1 MIVSCTYQ
9 VFKFYED
16 DYEIIEQGFEYED
29 VEMTVE
35 NVYLAVKYWEKS
47 TSGKIEISD
56 YFTSDM
62 DIDLHDGTGRQESI
76 HIDSATPAELLE
88 LNYLLS
94 K

>member
-1 MIVSCTYQ
+1 MIVSCNYQ

-16 DYEIIEQGFEYED
+16 DYEIIEEDFDYED

-56 YFTSDM
+56 FFTSDV
-62 DIDLHDGTGRQESI
+62 DIDLHDGTGRRESI

-88 LNYLLS
+88 LNHLLS

>member
-16 DYEIIEQGFEYED
+16 NFEIIEEGFEYED
-29 VEMTVE
+29 AEMTVE
-35 NVYLAVKYWEKS
+35 DVCLAVQNWEKS
-47 TSGKIEISD
+47 TSGKMEVGD

-62 DIDLHDGTGRQESI
+62 DNDPYDGTGRQESI
-76 HIDSATPAELLE
+76 HIDSATPAELIE